1 MSGKARRIEDTMDDN
16 MIQRINELYHK
27 AKESGLTPEEKL
39 EQADLRSQYIMAI
52 RNNLRS
58 QLNSISVLNPDG
70 TVTELKDKDPSR
82 RQQ

>member
-1 MSGKARRIEDTMDDN
+1 MDDN

-27 AKESGLTPEEKL
+27 AKESGLTAEEKL

-58 QLNSISVLNPDG
+58 QLNNISVLNPDG